1 MNPVSTDGYE
11 KHPLL
16 NRAVRDV
23 ASRGEG
29 VLTAVTHELHHDG
42 RVVRVAHI
50 RPASGVEWST
60 AADNVQPADS
70 HHSARK
76 ERSAVPGTTRLA
88 TVPRSVITNRPSW
101 DNWKNK

>member
-1 MNPVSTDGYE
+1 VNPGGGDGYE

-23 ASRGEG
+23 ASRGVG
-29 VLTAVTHELHHDG
+29 VLTAVTHELHRDG

-60 AADNVQPADS
+60 AADNIQPAY
-70 HHSARK
+70 
-76 ERSAVPGTTRLA
+76 
-88 TVPRSVITNRPSW
+88 
-101 DNWKNK
+101 

>member
-1 MNPVSTDGYE
+1 MNPVGADGYE

-23 ASRGEG
+23 ASRGVG

-60 AADNVQPADS
+60 AADNIQPA
-70 HHSARK
+70 H
-76 ERSAVPGTTRLA
+76 
-88 TVPRSVITNRPSW
+88 
-101 DNWKNK
+101 